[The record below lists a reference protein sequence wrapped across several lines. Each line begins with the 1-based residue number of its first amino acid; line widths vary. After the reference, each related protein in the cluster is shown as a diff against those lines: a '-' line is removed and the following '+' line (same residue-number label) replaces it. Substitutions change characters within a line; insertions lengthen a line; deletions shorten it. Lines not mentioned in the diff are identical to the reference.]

1 MRICDL
7 KGARRK
13 VTFQT
18 MWKLNNYYG
27 KLRFVTA
34 EFHPAKSQ

>member
-1 MRICDL
+1 M
-7 KGARRK
+7 KK
-13 VTFQT
+13 VSFQR

-34 EFHPAKSQ
+34 EFHPAKP